1 MLVPHAQACCES
13 ERGCVLLAQS
23 AFADMDAG
31 IVIDVLHQHGYN
43 ADVAMKALMAL
54 QVRMPPC
61 LFYACC
67 SPAMHAAQSAA

>member
-1 MLVPHAQACCES
+1 
-13 ERGCVLLAQS
+13 
-23 AFADMDAG
+23 MDAG